1 MHFKYMKKLSCIAK
15 KVTLPNS
22 QEERLHNGSTVVNR
36 TDDNLTDKLGKFSN
50 RGVKHLQ
57 DSH

>member
-1 MHFKYMKKLSCIAK
+1 MHFRHMKKLSCIAK
-15 KVTLPNS
+15 KVTLPNN
-22 QEERLHNGSTVVNR
+22 QEERLHNSSTVVNR